1 MNIFGIIKSGSGYTW
16 AALCLVVVLATF
28 IGLNF
33 WANTLAKDTGLQV
46 SPRFSGG
53 EVRQTIDH
61 GSYKTLLHR
70 IVFDGLVS
78 ERANGFVQIDW
89 VPQEKQSL
97 PAILREDLD
106 IDGDGAVEVS
116 VRVDPVTGKTELLR
130 RAPWVLEPETLISAD
145 SERILRIQLRNP
157 RK

>member
-1 MNIFGIIKSGSGYTW
+1 MNILRMLKSVFGYTW
-16 AALCLVVVLATF
+16 AALCLIVVLATF

-33 WANTLAKDTGLQV
+33 WAHTLANETGIHV
-46 SPRFSGG
+46 SPRFSGA

-78 ERANGFVQIDW
+78 ERSEGFVQIDW
-89 VPQEKQSL
+89 VPQDKQLL
-97 PAILREDLD
+97 PAVFEEDLD
-106 IDGDGAVEVS
+106 IDGDGAIEIS
-116 VRVDPVTGKTELLR
+116 VRVEPSTGKAELLR
-130 RAPWVLEPETLISAD
+130 KAPWVLGTESLISAD
-145 SERILRIQLRNP
+145 SERILRVRLRNP

>member
-1 MNIFGIIKSGSGYTW
+1 MKIFRKVKSGFGYTW
-16 AALCLVVVLATF
+16 AAICLVVVLATF
-28 IGLNF
+28 VGLNF
-33 WANTLAKDTGLQV
+33 WANTLAKETGLQV

-53 EVRQTIDH
+53 EVRQIIDH
-61 GSYKTLLHR
+61 GPYKTLLHR

-78 ERANGFVQIDW
+78 ERTDGFVQIDW

-130 RAPWVLEPETLISAD
+130 KAPWVLRPEALVFAD